1 VSKQYKQSGKRMAR
15 IARGVLAVG
24 ALSLALGAAS
34 AEAGRRTAQPPA
46 DGTSSSVGPVTPEPA
61 AGLAFAIGV
70 GIVAR
75 SLRRPN
81 R

>member
-15 IARGVLAVG
+15 IVLAAC
-24 ALSLALGAAS
+24 ALSLALGAAT
-34 AEAGRRTAQPPA
+34 AEAGRRTAQPPVE
-46 DGTSSSVGPVTPEPA
+46 TSSVGPVTPEPA
-61 AGLAFAIGV
+61 AGLAFAVGV

-75 SLRRPN
+75 SLRRQT